1 METITI
7 VGAGVAGLTAAI
19 TCAEAGAPVVLYD
32 AHGEPGGRARSL
44 DAPYKA
50 NLGPHV
56 LYSDGAFWGWLK
68 ERDLLP
74 PSTGIPYTGLRLRWG
89 GAIHRTPPLALIPSM
104 LKLRGRRAPVDES
117 FRAWASSH
125 AGERTAEWLSA
136 LAGVYTYHHDP
147 GELSAAFVWERTS
160 RLASPPPSVRF
171 LIGGWSALVD
181 ALVGRARQLGVEFR
195 LGERVSELP
204 ADADD
209 RRGRAVRRPRA
220 ARRPSLRWTSGHT
233 VCIDLALETRRGD
246 PFVVSDLDECGWV
259 ERYTAADRTLAP
271 AGQELVQA
279 QMPVRPG
286 ESHDGTTRR
295 LEALLDLAFPD
306 RATRTVWHRRM
317 VMEGRTG
324 ALDLPGT
331 TWRDRP
337 ALDRGDGVFLAG
349 DWVAAPGLLAEVA
362 WKSAV
367 ERGSAGGPRRHAA
380 WRARLRRAGGIAN
393 CAGKGVAARLAA
405 THPARRAAPERR

>member
-19 TCAEAGAPVVLYD
+19 ACAEAGAPVVLYD

-44 DAPYKA
+44 DAPYRA

-56 LYSDGAFWGWLK
+56 LYSDGALWGWLK

-104 LKLRGRRAPVDES
+104 LKLRGRRAPDDES

-125 AGERTAEWLSA
+125 GGERTAEWLSA
-136 LAGVYTYHHDP
+136 LAGVYTFHHDP

-171 LIGGWSALVD
+171 LIGGWSALVH
-181 ALVGRARQLGVEFR
+181 ALVNRARQLGVEFR
-195 LGERVSELP
+195 FGERVSELP
-204 ADADD
+204 ATPTIVAVEPSDARALLDD
-209 RRGRAVRRPRA
+209 
-220 ARRPSLRWTSGHT
+220 PSLHWTSGHT
-233 VCIDLALETRRGD
+233 VCIDLALESRRGD

-317 VMEGRTG
+317 VMHGRTG

-367 ERGSAGGPRRHAA
+367 EAGAMAVRAA
-380 WRARLRRAGGIAN
+380 TAVPTPLRR
-393 CAGKGVAARLAA
+393 VA
-405 THPARRAAPERR
+405 

>member
-56 LYSDGAFWGWLK
+56 LYSDGALWGWLK

-74 PSTGIPYTGLRLRWG
+74 PSTGIPYTGLRLRWD

-104 LKLRGRRAPVDES
+104 LKLRGRRAPDDQS

-171 LIGGWSALVD
+171 LIGGWSALVE

-220 ARRPSLRWTSGHT
+220 ARRPFA
-233 VCIDLALETRRGD
+233 ALDQRPHGLHRPRAGEPPRR
-246 PFVVSDLDECGWV
+246 
-259 ERYTAADRTLAP
+259 
-271 AGQELVQA
+271 
-279 QMPVRPG
+279 PVR
-286 ESHDGTTRR
+286 R
-295 LEALLDLAFPD
+295 LGSGRVRLGGAL
-306 RATRTVWHRRM
+306 HRRRPD
-317 VMEGRTG
+317 VG
-324 ALDLPGT
+324 ARRAGARPGA
-331 TWRDRP
+331 D
-337 ALDRGDGVFLAG
+337 AG
-349 DWVAAPGLLAEVA
+349 PSRRV
-362 WKSAV
+362 
-367 ERGSAGGPRRHAA
+367 PRRHDPPPRDVAGPRLSRPRHPHRLA
-380 WRARLRRAGGIAN
+380 PPDGDARPHRRARPPRDDLARPPSARPRGRRVPRGRLGGRARVARGGRVEERGRAGALAVRAATAVPTPLRR
-393 CAGKGVAARLAA
+393 VA
-405 THPARRAAPERR
+405 